1 MNIQEVLDLLQNLTN
16 SKITQTELG
25 KALGK
30 TRSDI
35 NSKIKRGTEIKLSDI
50 RKIENYF
57 DVKLIDTNIRQVIKS
72 DLKSDEVI
80 ADYYED
86 AFGSCGSG
94 AFVLSENKKP
104 ITIPK
109 ECFDRYS
116 PFKAYSVINAIGDS
130 MLPYIQDKDKLIV
143 EHWQGEQIRDNG
155 VYVFRLGDNIF
166 VKRLVL
172 NIDQLVIK
180 SDNDIYPIR
189 FIDVKDLA
197 DFQII
202 GQIVGLMR
210 NMK

>member
-1 MNIQEVLDLLQNLTN
+1 MKYSELVQTLQNL
-16 SKITQTELG
+16 
-25 KALGK
+25 
-30 TRSDI
+30 
-35 NSKIKRGTEIKLSDI
+35 IKRKVTQKELSEILGITAPTTMSGRANRDSKFSTDEI
-50 RKIENYF
+50 RKIEAHF
-57 DVKLIDTNIRQVIKS
+57 GVNILAQNEVFRNMSS
-72 DLKSDEVI
+72 DYII

-86 AFGSCGSG
+86 VFGSCGSG
-94 AFVLSENKKP
+94 AFVLSEKKK
-104 ITIPK
+104 TISVPK
-109 ECFDRYS
+109 ECFERYS
-116 PFKAYSVINAIGDS
+116 PVKTYSVINAIGDS

-143 EHWQGEQIRDNG
+143 EHYGGEQIRDNR

-180 SDNDIYPIR
+180 SDNEIYPIR